1 MIDFIRKKDWY
12 IGIKCDDKEFMQFK
26 QWKFPVQFILNYRG
40 VKMGGGGGGEMVLN
54 KWNH

>member
-12 IGIKCDDKEFMQFK
+12 ISIKCDDKEFMQFK
-26 QWKFPVQFILNYRG
+26 QRKNSVQFILNYRG
-40 VKMGGGGGGEMVLN
+40 FKMGGGGAGEMVLN